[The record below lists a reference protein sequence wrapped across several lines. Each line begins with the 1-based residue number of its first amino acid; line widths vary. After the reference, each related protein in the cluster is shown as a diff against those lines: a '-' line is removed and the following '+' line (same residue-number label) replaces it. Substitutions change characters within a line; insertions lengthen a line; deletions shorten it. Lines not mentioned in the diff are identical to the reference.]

1 MARTAVLKGILD
13 KVFPVVKPTNTWSV
27 IRVERLLKDAG
38 ISKYEF
44 DYETKCVC
52 LANKDDLLEIIVRL
66 MPSEITQDQ
75 DVVISKFNGTSA
87 LRIGNWQFK
96 VQN

>member
-1 MARTAVLKGILD
+1 MARTAILRGILD

-27 IRVERLLKDAG
+27 IKVEKMLKDAG

-52 LANKDDLLEIIVRL
+52 LASKDDLMEIIIRL

-75 DVVISKFNGTSA
+75 DVVISKFNGA
-87 LRIGNWQFK
+87 AELRIGNWKFK